1 MLLNNNKNHSS
12 KEENDLV
19 YSVWYLKMSYC
30 SRELS
35 YQLDSSTLGAL
46 FRFSFRQKPLSL

>member
-1 MLLNNNKNHSS
+1 MLLNKNKNHSS